1 MESEFSLGC
10 MIKEGV
16 SLVIKTVMYHNLL
29 AKFFLVSKGFV
40 QFLLLALI
48 FVPTLYSYNNHAHAI
63 WWNEAYD
70 SLFAGIKQ
78 SYYKFARRF
87 SKLFQIV

>member
-29 AKFFLVSKGFV
+29 AKLFPCFKRICSIPVTGTDICWSV
-40 QFLLLALI
+40 
-48 FVPTLYSYNNHAHAI
+48 TLYSYVH
-63 WWNEAYD
+63 
-70 SLFAGIKQ
+70 GI
-78 SYYKFARRF
+78 
-87 SKLFQIV
+87 